1 MIRAL
6 ARRPWLVI
14 AAGFLV
20 FVAALAGLVVV
31 AVRNEPATI
40 PVERAGPP
48 ARGRGLRDAAVAGG
62 VLAACVAGCGVL
74 VYRARHRYQT
84 PTSEDTAH
92 ERP

>member
-14 AAGFLV
+14 AAAFLV
-20 FVAALAGLVVV
+20 FVAALAGFVVV

-48 ARGRGLRDAAVAGG
+48 ARERGLRDAAVAGG
-62 VLAACVAGCGVL
+62 VLAACVAGCGIL
-74 VYRARHRYQT
+74 VVCARRKHNA
-84 PTSEDTAH
+84 PNVEDSRH
-92 ERP
+92 G